1 MSEPEMTPP
10 QPPAERVPYW
20 GYQDLALFIALAA
33 PSLLLAFV
41 LVQGVS
47 LVTGYRPAG
56 RAAPL
61 LAGQFLG
68 YALWFLSL
76 YGLLKLRYDRPFWSS
91 LGWVTPRRG
100 LLVSVVAGPAL
111 ALLVATLGV
120 LLKTPEIQMPIKNL
134 LSDRSSIVL
143 VGLFAVTLGPLCE
156 ELAFRGFLLPL
167 VARSLGPVAG
177 VLISA
182 LPFAILHG
190 PQYSWSWR
198 HVVLITLAGSAF
210 GWMRLHS
217 RSTLTATLMHAGY
230 NLTFFAA
237 YVLQGKDLPTQW

>member
-1 MSEPEMTPP
+1 MCPIGLP
-10 QPPAERVPYW
+10 
-20 GYQDLALFIALAA
+20 DLALFHPLAA
-33 PSLLLAFV
+33 PSLLLAFE

-68 YALWFLSL
+68 LRVMVLSL
-76 YGLLKLRYDRPFWSS
+76 YGLLKLRYDRAVLVVAR
-91 LGWVTPRRG
+91 LGDAAKG
-100 LLVSVVAGPAL
+100 LWVSVVADRRWRCWWYSRSA
-111 ALLVATLGV
+111 
-120 LLKTPEIQMPIKNL
+120 LKTPEIQMPIKNL

-217 RSTLTATLMHAGY
+217 RSTLTATLMHAG
-230 NLTFFAA
+230 
-237 YVLQGKDLPTQW
+237 